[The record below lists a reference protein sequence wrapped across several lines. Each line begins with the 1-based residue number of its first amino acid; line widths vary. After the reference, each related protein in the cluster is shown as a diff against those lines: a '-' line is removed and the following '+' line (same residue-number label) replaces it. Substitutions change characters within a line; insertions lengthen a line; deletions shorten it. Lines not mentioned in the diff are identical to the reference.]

1 MYVKV
6 RSVNR
11 GGLFLKGCRMD
22 FELFEKMARH
32 ADSEDGVCARFYDRA
47 VKTGKIDSSGFPVF
61 EDVCFC
67 EIRIKDNT
75 TEVFD
80 QPADENKIKRFPA
93 EYARYRLGKKQ
104 RAKGTPLE
112 QVAFLTQAETEALKY
127 RGIFTV
133 EALAGLADDKAESLN
148 VSREKDL
155 ARRFCQAAKEQMSLA
170 QYSQKLEAA
179 EAEITRLKQRLAGAP
194 VVKGGKRP

>member
-1 MYVKV
+1 
-6 RSVNR
+6 
-11 GGLFLKGCRMD
+11 MD

-32 ADSEDGVCARFYDRA
+32 ADSEDGVSARFYDRA
-47 VKTGKIDSSGFPVF
+47 VKTGKIDASGFPVF

-80 QPADENKIKRFPA
+80 QPADESKIKRFPA

-104 RAKGTPLE
+104 RAVGTPLE
-112 QVAFLTQAETEALKY
+112 QFAFLTQAETEALKF
-127 RGIFTV
+127 RGIFTI
-133 EALAGLADDKAESLN
+133 EALAELADDRAEGLN
-148 VSREKDL
+148 LFREKKL
-155 ARRFCQAAKEQMSLA
+155 ALRFCKAAKEQMSVV

-179 EAEITRLKQRLAGAP
+179 EAEIARLKQRLTEASKVSP
-194 VVKGGKRP
+194 VEKGGKRL